1 MKKIDL
7 YSIQTHG
14 FCDSAKRLLR
24 DEDISNFDIDMSSD
38 PMLRSEM
45 KREANVMRTLPQIYV
60 NNAHLGGFIELYA
73 MQQFGKHEKLLKD

>member
-24 DEDISNFDIDMSSD
+24 DEDISNFEIDRSSD
-38 PMLRSEM
+38 PMRRSEM
-45 KREANVMRTLPQIYV
+45 KREENGMRTLPQIYV
-60 NNAHLGGFIELYA
+60 NNAHLGGFTELYA
-73 MQQFGKHEKLLKD
+73 MQQFGKLEKVLKD

>member
-24 DEDISNFDIDMSSD
+24 DEDISNFEIDLSSD

-45 KREANVMRTLPQIYV
+45 KREANGMRTLPQIYV
-60 NNAHLGGFIELYA
+60 NAAHLGGFAEFYA
-73 MQQFGKHEKLLKD
+73 MEQFGKLEKLLED

>member
-14 FCDSAKRLLR
+14 FCDSAKRLLL
-24 DEDISNFDIDMSSD
+24 DEDISNFEVDMSSD

-45 KREANVMRTLPQIYV
+45 KREANGMRTLPQIYV
-60 NNAHLGGFIELYA
+60 NAAHLSGFAEFYA
-73 MQQFGKHEKLLKD
+73 MKQFGKLEKLLED

>member
-24 DEDISNFDIDMSSD
+24 NEDISNFETDMPSD
-38 PMLRSEM
+38 PILRGEM
-45 KREANVMRTLPQIYV
+45 KREANGMRTVPQIYL
-60 NNAHLGGFIELYA
+60 NNAHLGGFSELYA
-73 MQQFGKHEKLLKD
+73 MQQFGKLEKLLKD